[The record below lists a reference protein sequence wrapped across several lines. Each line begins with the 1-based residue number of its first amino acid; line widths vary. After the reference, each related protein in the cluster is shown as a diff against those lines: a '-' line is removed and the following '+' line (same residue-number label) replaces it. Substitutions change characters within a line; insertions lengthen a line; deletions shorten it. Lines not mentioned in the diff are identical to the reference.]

1 MARSWAKQAPKLPLY
16 SFVNDKHIYMRSIR
30 IIFLSFLSAFFLLG
44 SLAAQQQE
52 PPPSQQQVQEWPRSF
67 TTEDG
72 TVIKIYQPQPESF
85 ADNILKSR
93 WAISVL
99 QNGKADPVFGT
110 FWSVANVETD
120 RDNRRVIIQSVKVPN
135 VKFPGQA
142 DDNFINS
149 LKTALETNLP
159 QTAGDLSLDE
169 LLASLDQNLEQKK
182 LSKDLNT
189 AAPRIIYADQSS
201 LLVMIDGQPKLQ
213 NNKDWG
219 LDVVV
224 NSPFTIVKNNDG
236 QFYLYGGKHWY
247 SAPAATGPFN
257 PANNVPENL
266 QKVQSAV
273 DAANS
278 ANAGY
283 VDSAAAAQ
291 ENTVSNIVV
300 STSPAELI
308 QSDGKPN
315 FTPIAG
321 TDLSYVSNSPNDI
334 FQDQSSGKY
343 YVLVS
348 GRWYE
353 SGSLTGGWH
362 YVAANALPA
371 NFARIPEGSPKDNV
385 LASVAGT
392 EAAREAVMDAQIPQ
406 TAKIERATAST
417 DVTYNGDP
425 KFAPVDGTNMQYA
438 TNTGSSVMEDNG
450 MYYTVDN
457 GVWFESSNPNGPWT
471 VATARPEDVDKIPP
485 SSPLY
490 NTKYVYVYDVTP
502 DYVYEGYTPGY
513 MNAYIY
519 GPTVVYGT
527 GFYYNPWFDGFY
539 YPRPWSYGFGFGYNP
554 WCGWSL
560 GFGYGFGWF
569 HFGMGFGHGYW
580 GGRGWGGGGWWGP
593 HAYRP
598 SYAWNRY
605 RTNGFY
611 GANFARNRNVFVNNY
626 RTNIYRGRGGVIT
639 RDNRNITNRG
649 FNNRPGVTGGRPGGQ
664 FGNNGG
670 RPGTTVQGGR
680 PGAVNGGRNNVFSD
694 RNGNVYQRNQ
704 ATNQWQQRQS
714 NNQWRPVPRNNQNI
728 QNLNRQQQMRTRGQT
743 STQNFQGARS
753 GGFSRPSAAPSR
765 PSGGGGGAR
774 PSGGGGRPSGGGGG
788 GRGRH

>member
-1 MARSWAKQAPKLPLY
+1 MT
-16 SFVNDKHIYMRSIR
+16 SIR
-30 IIFLSFLSAFFLLG
+30 TIFLSLLSVLLLSG
-44 SLAAQQQE
+44 AVSAQQRE
-52 PPPSQQQVQEWPRSF
+52 PQPSQQGQQEWPRSF
-67 TTEDG
+67 TTDDG

-99 QNGKADPVFGT
+99 QNGKSDPVFGT

-142 DDNFINS
+142 DDNFVNS
-149 LKTALETNLP
+149 LKTSLETNLP
-159 QTAGDLSLDE
+159 QAAGDLSLDE

-189 AAPRIIYADQSS
+189 NAPRIIYADRPS

-213 NNKDWG
+213 QNKDWG

-236 QFYLYGGKHWY
+236 QYYLYGGKHWY

-257 PANNVPENL
+257 PAGNVSENL
-266 QKVQSAV
+266 QKVQSTV

-278 ANAGY
+278 SNAGY

-291 ENTVSNIVV
+291 ENTVSNIIV
-300 STSPAELI
+300 STSAAELI
-308 QSDGKPN
+308 QSEGKPN

-343 YVLVS
+343 YVLIS

-362 YVAANALPA
+362 YIAANALPA
-371 NFARIPEGSPKDNV
+371 NFAKIPEGSPKDNV

-406 TAKIERATAST
+406 TAKVERATAST
-417 DVTYNGDP
+417 EVNYNGDP
-425 KFAPVDGTNMQYA
+425 KFAPVEGTNMQYA
-438 TNTGSSVMEDNG
+438 TNTGSSVMEENG

-471 VATARPEDVDKIPP
+471 VATARPDEVDKIPP

-502 DYVYEGYTPGY
+502 DYVYMGYTPGY

-527 GFYYNPWFDGFY
+527 GYYYNPWFDGFY

-569 HFGMGFGHGYW
+569 HFGIGFGGGYW

-598 SYAWNRY
+598 AYAWNRY

-611 GANFARNRNVFVNNY
+611 GNNFYRNRNVFVNNY

-639 RDNRNITNRG
+639 RDNRTITNRSFSG
-649 FNNRPGVTGGRPGGQ
+649 RPSSFNGNRPGG
-664 FGNNGG
+664 FNNGG
-670 RPGTTVQGGR
+670 RPGTTVQGRPNGGGR
-680 PGAVNGGRNNVFSD
+680 PGSNNVFSD

-704 ATNQWQQRQS
+704 STNQWQQRQP
-714 NNQWRPVPRNNQNI
+714 NNQWRSVPQNSQNI

-743 STQNFQGARS
+743 SSQNFQGARS
-753 GGFSRPSAAPSR
+753 GGFSRPSGGGSPAPRSFGGGGGGSR
-765 PSGGGGGAR
+765 PSGGGGG
-774 PSGGGGRPSGGGGG
+774 GGRSSGGGG